1 MSRVSYAGGCAALG
15 VLAIALA
22 GCAAAVQPGGPPDG
36 LQTHETPPIASCPD
50 TRLSR
55 LPDVSG
61 SALVPDTPTLAFA
74 CRYAGLN
81 DPHPNA
87 LVQAAQVGGARLTTL
102 VATLNAAGPWPPGRY
117 CPIDLGLYD
126 LIVFVYPSGNESD
139 VQVTVTGCPSAS
151 NGHKTVQAGA
161 DLLGQLTSMV
171 GASPPPSS

>member
-1 MSRVSYAGGCAALG
+1 MACCARQGAPLQRTVRPVPSHRHTDGRTTRDERAERANHSAQCAWSLVGARTEGRTPMSRASYAGGCAVLG

-22 GCAAAVQPGGPPDG
+22 GCAATVQPDG

-50 TRLSR
+50 TRPGQ

-87 LVQAAQVGGARLTTL
+87 LV
-102 VATLNAAGPWPPGRY
+102 
-117 CPIDLGLYD
+117 
-126 LIVFVYPSGNESD
+126 
-139 VQVTVTGCPSAS
+139 
-151 NGHKTVQAGA
+151 
-161 DLLGQLTSMV
+161 
-171 GASPPPSS
+171 